1 MSHHQPLYR
10 TFRINFYYDFYKRA
24 IEQLGGLELEAEY
37 PYSAKGGQC
46 HFNKTMS
53 HVQVTG
59 AVDLPKNE
67 TAMVQWLVANGPLSI
82 GNHQYTNVS
91 KYLSNRTIMLF

>member
-1 MSHHQPLYR
+1 MDSGCNGGLPDNAYKWAILY
-10 TFRINFYYDFYKRA
+10 NFKILSYYDFYNRA
-24 IEQLGGLELEAEY
+24 IEQLGGLELESEY

-53 HVQVTG
+53 HVKVTG

-82 GNHQYTNVS
+82 GKH
-91 KYLSNRTIMLF
+91 